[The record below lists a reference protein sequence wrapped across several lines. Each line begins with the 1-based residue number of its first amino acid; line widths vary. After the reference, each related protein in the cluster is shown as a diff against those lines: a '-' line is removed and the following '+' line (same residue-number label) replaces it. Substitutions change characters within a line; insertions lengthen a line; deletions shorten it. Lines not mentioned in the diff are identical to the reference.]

1 MSLARSDGRG
11 VPPRAGRSTGSLGSR
26 AAPLAVAAVALA
38 GASVAVVPQHTA
50 SIGRLLVATVVA
62 CAGLVVLADLLRAD
76 VEAGAVRTSS
86 PLDRPPTPPLRPMEA
101 PGLAAARRTL
111 HHAASGSPQPT
122 RQQLVAAARRVLDEL
137 DP

>member
-1 MSLARSDGRG
+1 MRRSWPSG
-11 VPPRAGRSTGSLGSR
+11 PLAGRV
-26 AAPLAVAAVALA
+26 APLALAAAALA
-38 GASVAVVPQHTA
+38 GAGVAVVPQHA
-50 SIGRLLVATVVA
+50 GSIVRLLLATVLA

-76 VEAGAVRTSS
+76 VEAGAARTSS

-111 HHAASGSPQPT
+111 HQAASGSPQPT